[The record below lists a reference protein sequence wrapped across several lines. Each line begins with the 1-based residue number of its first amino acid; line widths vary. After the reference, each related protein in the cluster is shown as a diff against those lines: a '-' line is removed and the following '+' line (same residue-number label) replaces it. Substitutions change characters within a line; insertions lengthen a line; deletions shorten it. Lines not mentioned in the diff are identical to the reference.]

1 MTAQTA
7 TTPVVR
13 AAEDGTPIDHA
24 GSRLDW
30 RLQAAD
36 TGGVLAMMEAVMVS
50 GAEPPIHVH
59 ADEDEAFHVIEGEI
73 TFVAGGRET
82 RVGPGGSAF
91 LPRGVAHGFRVET
104 GTARAVVVM
113 TPGGL
118 EQAFHAT
125 AGADVEV
132 EAIAAALGAR
142 GATVVGPPPSVP
154 GWGAHM
160 TA

>member
-1 MTAQTA
+1 MTTQTTA
-7 TTPVVR
+7 TPVVR
-13 AAEDGTPIDHA
+13 AAAGGTAIDHA

-30 RLQAAD
+30 RLQAED
-36 TGGVLAMMEAVMVS
+36 TGGALAMMEAVMVA
-50 GAEPPIHVH
+50 GTEPPIHVH
-59 ADEDEAFHVIEGEI
+59 ADEDEAFHVLDGEI

-104 GTARAVVVM
+104 GTARALVIM

-118 EQAFHAT
+118 EEAFHAT
-125 AGADVEV
+125 AGADADV
-132 EAIAAALGAR
+132 EAIVAALGAR
-142 GATVVGPPPSVP
+142 GVTVVGPPPSVP